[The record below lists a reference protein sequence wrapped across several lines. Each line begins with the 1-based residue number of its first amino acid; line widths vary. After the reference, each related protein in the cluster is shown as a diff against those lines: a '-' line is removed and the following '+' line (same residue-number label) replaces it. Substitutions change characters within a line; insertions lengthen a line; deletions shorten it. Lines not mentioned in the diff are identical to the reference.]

1 MTLVRRLARPMLSS
15 MFISGGINT
24 LRSVDDH
31 VGMAE
36 PEIDKL
42 HPVVDKAT
50 DPLPFN
56 LNDRQ
61 MVQLNGVVQLAGGL
75 LLATGRMPRL
85 AALALAASLVPTTW
99 AGHRFWEESDPTQ
112 KANQQIHFFKNVSML
127 GGLLL
132 ASVDTEGKP
141 SVAWRAKRAARHAGH
156 RVAEVNPLS
165 S

>member
-1 MTLVRRLARPMLSS
+1 MLST
-15 MFISGGINT
+15 MFVSGGVNA

-31 VGMAE
+31 VEMAE

-42 HPVVDKAT
+42 NPAVDKAT
-50 DPLPFN
+50 QPLPFD
-56 LNDRQ
+56 LSERQ
-61 MVQLNGVVQLAGGL
+61 MVQLNGAVQLAGGL

-141 SVAWRAKRAARHAGH
+141 SVAWRAKRAARHAGQ

-165 S
+165 SS